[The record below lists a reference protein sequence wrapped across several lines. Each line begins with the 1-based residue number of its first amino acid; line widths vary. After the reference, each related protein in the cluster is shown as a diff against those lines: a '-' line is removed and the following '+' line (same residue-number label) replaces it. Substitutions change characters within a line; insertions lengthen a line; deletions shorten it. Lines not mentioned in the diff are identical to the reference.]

1 VTTTPGS
8 VARGE
13 EVARDRLNPTV
24 AFLLT
29 RTPLG
34 RLVQWVARV
43 PASVHIKLLAAF
55 LVITT
60 LFIAMAGVSLETIV
74 RTARQSVKMHDA
86 HERIEWSQEIDHA
99 LARQMHFTAL
109 ALVLRDEASVGRIL
123 RANNVF
129 NATLARREVVATE
142 EELDLIQQIRSRQD
156 PVMTTVADIANAI
169 RDGKLEEAKA
179 GLLDR
184 QERAYQDIEALV
196 GRLVEVENRH
206 MAGMKQAI
214 ERSNFRSIVLTAC
227 FAAVAIA
234 LALLCGFVISW
245 SCLLPLRE
253 AQTFLA
259 AVGTGDFTATITVP
273 NRDEFG
279 AQAASMNRMGREIG
293 RLVREQRETSDALRA
308 VNARLAQASQAKSE
322 FLANMSHELRT
333 PMNAILGFTEM
344 VRDGL
349 YGDVPESV
357 SEPLADIHTNAR
369 HLLGLINDV
378 LDLSK
383 IEAGRMDLTLHEY
396 VVQDV
401 VDSVRVSLRS
411 LAAERGLEF
420 TTRVT
425 PDLPLAY
432 GDAKRLTQCLMNLTG
447 NALKFTRQGQVE
459 IVVERAGDSLLGRV
473 TDTGIGIAT
482 DDLARVF
489 DEFRQADGAITREF
503 GGTGLGLSITR
514 RFIEMHGGRIW
525 VESELGRGSTFWFSI
540 PLRVTRTA

>member
-1 VTTTPGS
+1 
-8 VARGE
+8 
-13 EVARDRLNPTV
+13 L
-24 AFLLT
+24 
-29 RTPLG
+29 
-34 RLVQWVARV
+34 
-43 PASVHIKLLAAF
+43 
-55 LVITT
+55 
-60 LFIAMAGVSLETIV
+60 
-74 RTARQSVKMHDA
+74 
-86 HERIEWSQEIDHA
+86 
-99 LARQMHFTAL
+99 
-109 ALVLRDEASVGRIL
+109 
-123 RANNVF
+123 
-129 NATLARREVVATE
+129 
-142 EELDLIQQIRSRQD
+142 
-156 PVMTTVADIANAI
+156 
-169 RDGKLEEAKA
+169 
-179 GLLDR
+179 
-184 QERAYQDIEALV
+184 
-196 GRLVEVENRH
+196 
-206 MAGMKQAI
+206 
-214 ERSNFRSIVLTAC
+214 
-227 FAAVAIA
+227 AIA
-234 LALLCGFVISW
+234 VALLCGFVISW

-259 AVGTGDFTATITVP
+259 AVGAGDFTATITVP

-279 AQAASMNRMGREIG
+279 AQAASLNRMGREIG
-293 RLVREQRETSDALRA
+293 RLVHEQQETAEALRA
-308 VNARLAQASQAKSE
+308 LNARLAQASQAKSE

-349 YGDVPESV
+349 YGDVPDSV
-357 SEPLADIHTNAR
+357 SEPLADIHANGR
-369 HLLGLINDV
+369 HLLELINDV

-401 VDSVRVSLRS
+401 IDSVRVSLRS

-447 NALKFTRQGQVE
+447 NALKFTRQGRVE
-459 IVVERAGDSLLGRV
+459 IVVERSGENLVCRV
-473 TDTGIGIAT
+473 TDTGIGIAE

-525 VESELGRGSTFWFSI
+525 VESELGRGSTFWFSV
-540 PLRVTRTA
+540 PLRVTRTT